1 LVNCDSHVRFSG
13 CATLRAR
20 GDQLI
25 LGIRPEDL
33 YEASPRPG
41 DGRIVP
47 LQATVVA
54 VEPLGAETI
63 LVLARDGVA
72 DEFIAPSGRQTGLR
86 SGASTTIMLD
96 TAALHLFDAT
106 TTRAIARPGT

>member
-1 LVNCDSHVRFSG
+1 LVNCDSHVRFPG
-13 CATLRAR
+13 CATLRGH

-25 LGIRPEDL
+25 IGIRPEDL

-41 DGRIVP
+41 DSRIVP

-54 VEPLGAETI
+54 VEPFGAETL
-63 LVLARDGVA
+63 LVLALDGVA

-86 SGASTTIMLD
+86 SGASTTIMPG

-106 TTRAIARPGT
+106 TTQVIARPGT